1 MLLSPGGNT
10 MTSEG
15 MESHCAA
22 LGRRFKGR
30 RKKKNGHP
38 SNVDDFIRFGGME
51 NIEYVAAAKAADE
64 GKRFTREWWLPKLE
78 RWLAETETDDAY
90 GRYCAAE
97 LRHEIDRLR
106 RMLGICKSSEESRA
120 STRERVRR
128 HRERARTLKQHKGW
142 QLRIVK
148 RRQAPLLSPIF

>member
-1 MLLSPGGNT
+1 MLPSPGGNT

-15 MESHCAA
+15 MDAHCAA

-51 NIEYVAAAKAADE
+51 NIEYVAAAKAADQ

-78 RWLAETETDDAY
+78 RWLAETETDAAY
-90 GRYCAAE
+90 GGYCAAE
-97 LRHEIDRLR
+97 LRHVRDRLR
-106 RMLGICKSSEESRA
+106 RMVGSSKSSEGIRA
-120 STRERVRR
+120 SNRARVSR
-128 HRERARTLKQHKGW
+128 HRER
-142 QLRIVK
+142 
-148 RRQAPLLSPIF
+148 